1 MAEEQRERARLDREI
16 AGLRAKRC
24 QLDLALG
31 EFLHEARR
39 TRDALERVGGRS
51 HALHAKA
58 RALKDNIRLTR
69 RDLADCEGQIEKLQ
83 RRLAALDPGGATGRD
98 EG

>member
-1 MAEEQRERARLDREI
+1 MADDEKERARLEREI
-16 AGLRAKRC
+16 AGLRAKRR

-51 HALHAKA
+51 HTLHAKA
-58 RALKDNIRLTR
+58 RGLKDNIRLTR
-69 RDLADCEGQIEKLQ
+69 RDLADCEGQIEERR
-83 RRLAALDPGGATGRD
+83 RRLAEIEPGGATGRD

>member
-1 MAEEQRERARLDREI
+1 MAEEEEERARLEREI
-16 AGLRAKRC
+16 AGLRAKRR

-39 TRDALERVGGRS
+39 ARDALERAGGRS

-58 RALKDNIRLTR
+58 RGLKDNIRLTR
-69 RDLADCEGQIEKLQ
+69 RDLADSERQIEELQ
-83 RRLAALDPGGATGRD
+83 RRLAEIEASGRAGA
-98 EG
+98 